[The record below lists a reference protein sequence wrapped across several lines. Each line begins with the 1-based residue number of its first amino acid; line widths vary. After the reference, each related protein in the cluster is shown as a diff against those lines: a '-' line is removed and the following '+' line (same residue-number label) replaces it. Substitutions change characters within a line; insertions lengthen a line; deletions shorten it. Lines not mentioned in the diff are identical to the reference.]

1 MIIYTDL
8 HSRTK
13 NYTLPKTIIKDIES
27 EFDVK
32 ITTKIDSNAEIYW
45 GDKLTDDALLKMPN
59 LKWIHLSKTGIG
71 KFNLPLHIPV
81 TNTPESSNGVAEY
94 AVTGVLYLL
103 RGLDRME
110 LDRNSFDKNIDNIIP
125 FNEVKC
131 LIFGHGR
138 IGKKINKML
147 SALGM
152 DVDFITRTK
161 SVNDYSKYNF
171 IINALPLTN
180 ETKDYFDKELF
191 GKLNKNTYIINVGR
205 GETINEQHLY
215 EALQKHEIQGAF
227 LDVVKNEP
235 LQKDN
240 KLLTL
245 DNVYIS
251 PHIANATKNS
261 LNIQVEAFIKN
272 LEKYKKNKK
281 MENIIQ

>member
-1 MIIYTDL
+1 
-8 HSRTK
+8 
-13 NYTLPKTIIKDIES
+13 
-27 EFDVK
+27 
-32 ITTKIDSNAEIYW
+32 
-45 GDKLTDDALLKMPN
+45 
-59 LKWIHLSKTGIG
+59 
-71 KFNLPLHIPV
+71 
-81 TNTPESSNGVAEY
+81 
-94 AVTGVLYLL
+94 
-103 RGLDRME
+103 
-110 LDRNSFDKNIDNIIP
+110 
-125 FNEVKC
+125 
-131 LIFGHGR
+131 
-138 IGKKINKML
+138 ML

-245 DNVYIS
+245 DTVYIS